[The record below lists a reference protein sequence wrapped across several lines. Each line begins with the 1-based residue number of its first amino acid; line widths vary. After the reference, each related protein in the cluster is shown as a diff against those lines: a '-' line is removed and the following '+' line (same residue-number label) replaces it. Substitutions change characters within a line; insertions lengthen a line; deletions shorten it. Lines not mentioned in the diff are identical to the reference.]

1 MMPRLDPNEVQTV
14 AYVPVEASGG
24 AALVALACDQLVMQP
39 EAHVGGKGT
48 VDARSETLD
57 AAAIAIRESL
67 AQNTAHSWSL
77 WRR

>member
-1 MMPRLDPNEVQTV
+1 MPNEVQTV
-14 AYVPVEASGG
+14 AYVPVDASGG

-48 VDARSETLD
+48 VDLDRQTLD
-57 AAAIAIRESL
+57 AAVESIRDSL
-67 AQNTAHSWSL
+67 AKNTDTAGRC